1 VPVSALSV
9 LHLSLSDLEGGAA
22 KAAYMTHA
30 AMRRAGT
37 DSQMIVRNKVTKDVD
52 VHIPGP
58 IERWESR
65 RRRLRA
71 RLPHGRT
78 RLPEPTATFNFDVP
92 QDFDL
97 ASVLRLEP
105 GSVDV
110 VLVHRITRF
119 LTVREIA
126 AVHEHYACPLVWV
139 LHDQF
144 PVTGG
149 CHYSSPCEGFMQS
162 CGRCPQLRSDDP
174 KDRSREIWRRKE
186 RWLTGL
192 PLTFVAPSKDALDWV
207 RKSSLFREYPV
218 EEIVQPIDA
227 DVYRPVGRAAPR
239 TVLGLPREALVI
251 LVGAPDL
258 KVPRKGGR
266 EALDALGRL
275 EGVEAHL
282 LVVGDYS
289 ADFLA
294 DAPFPGLALGRLGDD
309 LALALAYQAADVF
322 LSPSVADAG
331 PMMVPEALLC
341 GTPVVAFGIG
351 CAPDLLLR
359 PELGRVAPLGDTAA
373 LAEAVAESLRIP
385 DTDEARTA
393 RRAAALH
400 YESGRVGREYVA
412 LCERLKARDASGR
425 AGAASEPPPEDAA
438 ATRPTRARP

>member
-1 VPVSALSV
+1 VSALSV

-37 DSQMIVRNKVTKDVD
+37 VSRMIVRNKVTKDED
-52 VHIPGP
+52 VHIAGP
-58 IERWESR
+58 IDRWESR
-65 RRRLRA
+65 RRRVRA
-71 RLPHGRT
+71 RFPGGRP
-78 RLPEPTATFNFDVP
+78 RLPAPTATFNFDVQ

-97 ASVLRLEP
+97 GSVLRLEP

-126 AVHEHYACPLVWV
+126 SVHEHYGCPMVWV

-149 CHYSSPCEGFMQS
+149 CHYSGPCDGFTRS
-162 CGRCPQLRSDDP
+162 CGRCPQLTSDDP
-174 KDRSREIWRRKE
+174 DDRSHEVWRRKE
-186 RWLTGL
+186 RWLTSL
-192 PLTFVAPSKDALDWV
+192 PLTFVAPSRDTARWV
-207 RKSSLFREYPV
+207 RESSLFCTHPIA
-218 EEIVQPIDA
+218 EIVQPIDA
-227 DVYRPVGRAAPR
+227 DVYRPVERAAAR
-239 TVLGLPREALVI
+239 TVLGLPRDARVI

-266 EALDALGRL
+266 EALDALHRL
-275 EGVEAHL
+275 DGVEAHL

-289 ADFLA
+289 VDFVA
-294 DAPFPGLALGRLGDD
+294 DAPFPGRALGRLSDD

-322 LSPSVADAG
+322 LSPSIADAG

-341 GTPVVAFGIG
+341 GTPVAAFAIG
-351 CAPDLLLR
+351 CAPDLLVR

-373 LAEAVAESLRIP
+373 LADALAAVLTTP
-385 DTDEARTA
+385 DTEAARAA
-393 RRAAALH
+393 RREAASP
-400 YESGRVGREYVA
+400 YESGRVGREFVA
-412 LCERLKARDASGR
+412 LCERLM
-425 AGAASEPPPEDAA
+425 GAASAPPPGDAA
-438 ATRPTRARP
+438 SARPTRARS